1 MSCVFDWDFEI
12 PAKKIL
18 TKSGF
23 DYSLYK
29 SSFPDSVKEYFIAK
43 MSENGYIGRSFD
55 FEKIQEALI
64 DFLYLS
70 ANKHL
75 IKIEALTKLDNIN
88 KEFSLE
94 MPSFVVDELWHVFM
108 LHNKEYKEYC
118 KKCFG
123 CEIYHHPKYISK
135 QKIVNYN
142 KNKDN
147 RSYSLNMLKSF
158 TVYSYFYNSKDP
170 SIFMIDR
177 EMFKNINSLNEFGW
191 AYYSNDFIV
200 MSYLISRILENK
212 FDKNNRVVKKE
223 DTYSISSNNSQNDSF
238 MLFYASMFLSLEDLK
253 NDVNKLKNETHDIG
267 VSLGDS
273 NSKSETSASTS
284 KSSCSSS
291 SSDSSSSN
299 SSCSSSSSGSSC
311 GSSCGS

>member
-1 MSCVFDWDFEI
+1 MSCAFDWDFTI
-12 PAKKIL
+12 PTKKIL

-23 DYSLYK
+23 DYSLCK
-29 SSFPDSVKEYFIAK
+29 SSFPVSVKEYFIEK
-43 MSENGYIGRSFD
+43 MNENGYIGRSFD

-75 IKIEALTKLDNIN
+75 IKIETLTKLDNIN

-135 QKIVNYN
+135 EQIVNYN

-158 TVYSYFYNSKDP
+158 SVYSYFYNSKEP

-177 EMFKNINSLNEFGW
+177 EMFKNINALSELGW
-191 AYYSNDFIV
+191 AYYTNDFIV
-200 MSYLISRILENK
+200 MSYLISRIIENK
-212 FDKNNRVVKKE
+212 FDKDNKVVKKE
-223 DTYSISSNNSQNDSF
+223 DTYFVSNNNSQDDS
-238 MLFYASMFLSLEDLK
+238 LMFLSLSLEALK
-253 NDVNKLKNETHDIG
+253 SDVNKLKNDTHDIG
-267 VSLGDS
+267 VSLSDS
-273 NSKSETSASTS
+273 NSKSETSTSTS
-284 KSSCSSS
+284 KSSCS
-291 SSDSSSSN
+291 SSSSN